1 MFSTFFLLL
10 LTLSLLVTVGFALYA
25 LCHWQTP
32 GARPFAFILLGYGLY
47 TVWYACELLATSLA
61 SKIAWDN
68 LQFTATDIIIIGYLW
83 FALEYTRRAAAM
95 RRLLPWFWGILALNA
110 LLVWTN
116 PAHHLVRSASALL
129 AQGNVTI
136 LTYTY
141 GPWFWIYMAYLV
153 LGVLSAVGVLITSF
167 VRAPRFYQWQVGAVI
182 IGILTP
188 LVSGLMTAGGLM
200 PFPELAHLDVNPLT
214 YLVITPLWGWALFHQ
229 RFLDLVPIARSHL
242 VEAMPDG
249 MLVIDAQ
256 GRIVDCNA
264 SAHGMLPGLH
274 TSCIGTPATTVLPA
288 LAAVLIAEPSRTH
301 ARPPS
306 AETASGIVQPCLDIR
321 STPLHDAREHLAG
334 WLVTL
339 RDQTEYWQMEQSLRD
354 QNARLEHEI
363 LERQQA
369 EEAYHTLVDN
379 SLQGLVILQD
389 DRTIFANAAAAQI
402 TGYSAD
408 ELLAMSPEEAATV
421 IHPADRSIVV
431 QRGRERQSGAAVT
444 QQYIFRI
451 IRKDGSLRWL
461 EAFAVRVTYQ
471 RRTAVQM
478 SYIDIT
484 ERKQAEEALRKSEAR
499 FAAFMNYLPGPAFVH
514 DQHGHVLFANRIYCQ
529 HLNRPAEE
537 IIGQPYHTLMLP
549 EWAAYFQAQDHEV
562 LATQQACVFEDR
574 AEIDDQ
580 TTIFLT
586 TKFPMQQA
594 DGSTHIGG
602 VAVDI
607 TERKQ
612 AEEALRA
619 SEKRLKAV
627 FDNAAIGI
635 GLTDKAGQSII
646 ANARGAQQLGYTPEE
661 LEQVSNMELTHPD
674 DLAETVER
682 IQQLVRG
689 EIQGYRIEK
698 RYFRKDGSIFWAD
711 LSVSAVYDDDGQIAY
726 LIGIVADITERKQAE
741 EALRESE
748 QFVQQIT
755 TAIPDILYIYDL
767 AMQSNVYSNRQ
778 MVDVLGY
785 SPEEVQAMGSNV
797 ISTLVH
803 PDDLPRVIEHL
814 KLMASRP
821 PLDNTVGTLEY
832 RMRHQDGHWHWLLSR
847 EVPFRRTQDGQVEQ
861 LLGVAHD
868 ITERKQLEERLHQA
882 NRLLQEQA
890 IRDPL
895 TGLHNRRYLDE
906 TLPRELQRAE
916 RRNQPIGIIM
926 LDVDRFKRIND
937 TYGHDAG
944 DTLLRAVGAFLRG
957 NTRGEDVICRYGGE
971 EFTLV
976 LPGAAL
982 ADTQQR
988 ADILCTGIQSLA
1000 IEHNGYALDAVT
1012 ASFGVAVFPD
1022 HASTAD
1028 ELIRAAD
1035 QALYQAKQNGRNQV
1049 VIAERAAN
1057 TSM

>member
-1 MFSTFFLLL
+1 
-10 LTLSLLVTVGFALYA
+10 
-25 LCHWQTP
+25 
-32 GARPFAFILLGYGLY
+32 
-47 TVWYACELLATSLA
+47 
-61 SKIAWDN
+61 
-68 LQFTATDIIIIGYLW
+68 
-83 FALEYTRRAAAM
+83 
-95 RRLLPWFWGILALNA
+95 
-110 LLVWTN
+110 
-116 PAHHLVRSASALL
+116 
-129 AQGNVTI
+129 
-136 LTYTY
+136 
-141 GPWFWIYMAYLV
+141 
-153 LGVLSAVGVLITSF
+153 
-167 VRAPRFYQWQVGAVI
+167 
-182 IGILTP
+182 
-188 LVSGLMTAGGLM
+188 
-200 PFPELAHLDVNPLT
+200 
-214 YLVITPLWGWALFHQ
+214 
-229 RFLDLVPIARSHL
+229 
-242 VEAMPDG
+242 
-249 MLVIDAQ
+249 
-256 GRIVDCNA
+256 
-264 SAHGMLPGLH
+264 
-274 TSCIGTPATTVLPA
+274 
-288 LAAVLIAEPSRTH
+288 
-301 ARPPS
+301 
-306 AETASGIVQPCLDIR
+306 
-321 STPLHDAREHLAG
+321 
-334 WLVTL
+334 
-339 RDQTEYWQMEQSLRD
+339 
-354 QNARLEHEI
+354 
-363 LERQQA
+363 
-369 EEAYHTLVDN
+369 
-379 SLQGLVILQD
+379 
-389 DRTIFANAAAAQI
+389 
-402 TGYSAD
+402 
-408 ELLAMSPEEAATV
+408 
-421 IHPADRSIVV
+421 
-431 QRGRERQSGAAVT
+431 
-444 QQYIFRI
+444 
-451 IRKDGSLRWL
+451 
-461 EAFAVRVTYQ
+461 
-471 RRTAVQM
+471 
-478 SYIDIT
+478 
-484 ERKQAEEALRKSEAR
+484 
-499 FAAFMNYLPGPAFVH
+499 
-514 DQHGHVLFANRIYCQ
+514 
-529 HLNRPAEE
+529 
-537 IIGQPYHTLMLP
+537 
-549 EWAAYFQAQDHEV
+549 
-562 LATQQACVFEDR
+562 
-574 AEIDDQ
+574 
-580 TTIFLT
+580 
-586 TKFPMQQA
+586 
-594 DGSTHIGG
+594 
-602 VAVDI
+602 
-607 TERKQ
+607 
-612 AEEALRA
+612 
-619 SEKRLKAV
+619 
-627 FDNAAIGI
+627 
-635 GLTDKAGQSII
+635 
-646 ANARGAQQLGYTPEE
+646 
-661 LEQVSNMELTHPD
+661 MELTHPD
-674 DLAETVER
+674 DRAETVER